1 MIESGRQTFMP
12 IRTLDLHR
20 VEHLTLR
27 SNFAVTYK
35 DPYYQVWLYLDKFFF
50 QFYNMI
56 KQQAIEKMGLKQIK
70 RDFFDPGNV
79 IEKPEWQVAIWPGYK
94 TTIRQHERELLLG

>member
-1 MIESGRQTFMP
+1 MINWFDDYLVSFFFLP
-12 IRTLDLHR
+12 IWERSDNVNTLIKEIR
-20 VEHLTLR
+20 
-27 SNFAVTYK
+27 YIW
-35 DPYYQVWLYLDKFFF
+35 QIIFF

-79 IEKPEWQVAIWPGYK
+79 INKPEWQVAIWPGYK

>member
-1 MIESGRQTFMP
+1 
-12 IRTLDLHR
+12 
-20 VEHLTLR
+20 
-27 SNFAVTYK
+27 
-35 DPYYQVWLYLDKFFF
+35 
-50 QFYNMI
+50 MI